1 MVTLFGSIDSYNH
14 NVKICIK
21 EMEIGNA
28 KFSGVV
34 AIPNFGLVLL
44 IYEVLS
50 IKLTELRKL
59 KI

>member
-1 MVTLFGSIDSYNH
+1 
-14 NVKICIK
+14 
-21 EMEIGNA
+21 MEIGNA